1 MGKNF
6 GKGMGMDRGRGR
18 GRCRERGKSMARRG
32 MMRRGG
38 SERYPLTAPS
48 DFEYP
53 TAESIPPDQELA
65 MLKEQARSAEAQ
77 INAIDARINILKQDS
92 EISTLTAIVNPDKC
106 TGCQRCTFLCP
117 AEAIFMGEDT
127 AEIDR
132 SKCTGCGRCV
142 PECPEDAI
150 AMTNI

>member
-1 MGKNF
+1 MGRNF
-6 GKGMGMDRGRGR
+6 GKGMGMGRGRGR
-18 GRCRERGKSMARRG
+18 GRCRERGKNMAQRG

-53 TAESIPPDQELA
+53 TAESMPPDQELA
-65 MLKEQARSAEAQ
+65 MLKEQARSAETQ
-77 INAIDARINILKQDS
+77 INAIDAQIKILKEGS
-92 EISTLTAIVNPDKC
+92 ETSTLTAIVNPDKC
-106 TGCQRCTFLCP
+106 IGCQRCFYVCP
-117 AEAIFMGEDT
+117 TEAIFMDEET

-132 SKCTGCGRCV
+132 SKCTGCGRCI

-150 AMTNI
+150 VMKNI